1 MLTMKIV
8 VCVKV
13 VIDPEA
19 PVSLFQIDTE
29 AKKVIPPKGTPPVIN
44 PFDENALEAALKIKD
59 CHGSSITVISM
70 GKNIPR
76 AIIRK
81 TLAAGA
87 DKLILVEDNFLDDL
101 DSYSTACILA
111 ETIKKLGDYDLIIC
125 GRQASDTDAGIVG
138 SGIAEILGIPGI
150 TVARKVEINHGKL
163 RVERSVSD
171 GYVIIDSPLPALI
184 TASNEIGE
192 LRSAPLPAIIAAQ
205 KKEITVWNTNDIG
218 IELSQLKRS
227 NLLKLFQPIRK
238 GKCEIIEGKTPEE
251 AGANLAVK
259 LREAKII

>member
-1 MLTMKIV
+1 MKIV

-19 PVSLFQIDTE
+19 PASLFQIDTE
-29 AKKVIPPKGTPPVIN
+29 ANRVIPPKGTPPVLN

-59 CHGSSITVISM
+59 YNSASITVISM
-70 GKNIPR
+70 GNNIPR

-87 DKLILVEDNFLDDL
+87 DKLVLVEDNFLDEM
-101 DSYSTACILA
+101 DSYSAAFILA
-111 ETIKKLGDYDLIIC
+111 ETIKKLGEYDLIIC

-150 TVARKVEINHGKL
+150 TVVRKVEIKDGML
-163 RVERSVSD
+163 RAERSVTD

-205 KKEITVWNTNDIG
+205 KKDITVWNTQDIG
-218 IELSQLKRS
+218 IELSQLKRR
-227 NLLKLFQPIRK
+227 NLLRLFQPVRE
-238 GKCEIIEGKTPEE
+238 GKCEVIEGKTPEE
-251 AGANLAVK
+251 AGANLAIK